1 MDLTF
6 HMHNYNEMMTSRIS
20 ANFYHNFVNLKE
32 EEEEILRVRLQ
43 LHSQLRV
50 QQIPLLVLK
59 GMIYDKQF
67 WLH

>member
-20 ANFYHNFVNLKE
+20 ANFYPNFV
-32 EEEEILRVRLQ
+32 EILRVRLQ